1 MILQGTRETCVSG
14 LRGFVP
20 VAFRCVLPREF
31 CWWNPAATWCKLYA
45 WAPFFWVCL
54 KLGYLSPRCGYY
66 CRKFPPYIYTYIW
79 RFHKWRY
86 TPNSSIFIRCSLI
99 SHPCGGSPMTMDP
112 PRSTWCSHDV
122 LSTKDG
128 DKCLASCPKGKYVE
142 YQGPQRPGEA
152 SKGSPKVPKVVAMDM
167 MEILASEV

>member
-1 MILQGTRETCVSG
+1 MQIVRLSAVFLSLSKTGISIPKMWLLLQEIS
-14 LRGFVP
+14 
-20 VAFRCVLPREF
+20 AI
-31 CWWNPAATWCKLYA
+31 YI
-45 WAPFFWVCL
+45 
-54 KLGYLSPRCGYY
+54 
-66 CRKFPPYIYTYIW
+66 YIYTYIW